1 MNRVELI
8 FSQALEEDFIEA
20 FRRNMIQKFTELP
33 AVRGQGFSTPKLGD
47 EIWPQLNAM
56 MIVYC
61 GDEDEIKI
69 EKIVAGM
76 REKYVTE
83 GIACF
88 VSKAHER

>member
-8 FSQALEEDFIEA
+8 FSQALEEDFVEA
-20 FRRNMIQKFTELP
+20 FRQNMIQKFTEIP
-33 AVRGQGFSTPKLGD
+33 VVKGQGCSTPKLGD

-61 GDEDEIKI
+61 NNDDEVKI
-69 EKIVAGM
+69 EKIVTVLRA
-76 REKYVTE
+76 KYLTE

-88 VSKAHER
+88 VSKADEK

>member
-20 FRRNMIQKFTELP
+20 FRQNMIKNFTELP
-33 AVRGQGFSTPKLGD
+33 AVKGQGFSTPKLGD

-61 GDEDEIKI
+61 SDEDEEKI
-69 EKIVAGM
+69 EKIVAGL
-76 REKYVTE
+76 RKKYITE
-83 GIACF
+83 GISCF
-88 VSKAHER
+88 VSKAHEK

>member
-20 FRRNMIQKFTELP
+20 FRQNMIKNFTELP
-33 AVRGQGFSTPKLGD
+33 TVKGQGFSTPKLGD

-56 MIVYC
+56 LIVYC
-61 GDEDEIKI
+61 SDEDEEKI
-69 EKIVAGM
+69 EKIVADL
-76 REKYVTE
+76 RKKYITE